1 MESKTSVE
9 LLVVLVV
16 ERAGESSTAF
26 AEVGAVAL
34 VALVVLVAEAE
45 AAEVSVVPGHLAEHW
60 AMEHET
66 AVSADDS
73 Y

>member
-1 MESKTSVE
+1 VE

-34 VALVVLVAEAE
+34 VALVAEAE
-45 AAEVSVVPGHLAEHW
+45 AAEVSVVLGRLAERR
-60 AMEHET
+60 AMVHET

>member
-1 MESKTSVE
+1 MENKTSVE

-34 VALVVLVAEAE
+34 VVLVAEAE
-45 AAEVSVVPGHLAEHW
+45 AAEVSVVPGVTITVRTPYI
-60 AMEHET
+60 MK
-66 AVSADDS
+66 S
-73 Y
+73 